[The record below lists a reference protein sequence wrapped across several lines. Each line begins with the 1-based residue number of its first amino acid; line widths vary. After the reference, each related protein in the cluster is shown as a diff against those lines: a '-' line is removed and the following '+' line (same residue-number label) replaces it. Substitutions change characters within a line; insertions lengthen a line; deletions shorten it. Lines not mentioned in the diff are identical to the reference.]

1 MEFYNV
7 RYETYRNGEL
17 YYQSNVARVIADE
30 VMEDE
35 IIPISW
41 DNVEEVYFQYGIILP
56 FTLCRKDKGLVVY
69 YFDDGLFGKK
79 VKSWKT
85 ADLDL
90 ELRVVY
96 DQYTPSINEVLN
108 WHDGEKAS
116 QYLKE
121 KGWRF

>member
-1 MEFYNV
+1 MEFYYV

-17 YYQSNVARVIADE
+17 YHQSRTARILADKA
-30 VMEDE
+30 MENE

-41 DNVEEVYFQYGIILP
+41 DNIEEVYSDYGLCLP
-56 FTLCRKDKGLVVY
+56 FYLYHKDNGLVVHY
-69 YFDDGLFGKK
+69 YGDGFFGKK

-85 ADLDL
+85 ANLNL

-96 DQYTPSINEVLN
+96 RQYTPSINEVLN
-108 WHDGEKAS
+108 WHDGERAS

-121 KGWRF
+121 KGWKF

>member
-7 RYETYRNGEL
+7 RYEIYRNGEL
-17 YYQSNVARVIADE
+17 YYQSRTARILADKA
-30 VMEDE
+30 MENE

-41 DNVEEVYFQYGIILP
+41 NNIEEVYSDYG
-56 FTLCRKDKGLVVY
+56 LCIPLNLYRKDKGLMVHY
-69 YFDDGLFGKK
+69 YGDGMFGKK

-85 ADLDL
+85 ADLNL

-96 DQYTPSINEVLN
+96 RQYTPSINEVLN

>member
-17 YYQSNVARVIADE
+17 YDHSSPARILADE
-30 VMEDE
+30 PMENK

-41 DNVEEVYFQYGIILP
+41 DNIEEVYCTYGLCLP
-56 FTLCRKDKGLVVY
+56 FYLYRKDKGLVVHY
-69 YFDDGLFGKK
+69 YGDGLFGKK

-85 ADLDL
+85 ADLGL

-96 DQYTPSINEVLN
+96 RQYTPSINEVLN
-108 WHDGEKAS
+108 WHDGERAS

>member
-1 MEFYNV
+1 MEFYYV

-17 YYQSNVARVIADE
+17 YYQSSTSRMLADNA
-30 VMEDE
+30 MENE

-41 DNVEEVYFQYGIILP
+41 DNIEEVYNDYGLCLP
-56 FTLCRKDKGLVVY
+56 LNLYRNGKGLVVDY
-69 YFDDGLFGKK
+69 YGDGWFGKK

-85 ADLDL
+85 TNLNL

-96 DQYTPSINEVLN
+96 RQHTPSINEVLN
-108 WHDGEKAS
+108 WYDGERAS

>member
-1 MEFYNV
+1 M
-7 RYETYRNGEL
+7 
-17 YYQSNVARVIADE
+17 ARVLADE
-30 VMEDE
+30 VMKDE

-41 DNVEEVYFQYGIILP
+41 SNVEEVYFQYGIILP
-56 FTLCRKDKGLVVY
+56 FTLCRKDKGLVIHY
-69 YFDDGLFGKK
+69 YEDGLFGKK

-85 ADLDL
+85 ANLDL

-96 DQYTPSINEVLN
+96 EQYTPSINEVLN

>member
-7 RYETYRNGEL
+7 RYKVYRNGEL
-17 YYQSNVARVIADE
+17 YDQSSPARLLVDKP
-30 VMEDE
+30 MEDK

-41 DNVEEVYFQYGIILP
+41 DNIEEVYSDYGLCLP
-56 FTLCRKDKGLVVY
+56 FYLYHKDNGLVVHY
-69 YFDDGLFGKK
+69 YGDGFFGKK

-85 ADLDL
+85 ADLGL

-96 DQYTPSINEVLN
+96 TQYTPSINEVLN
-108 WHDGEKAS
+108 WHDGERAS